1 VEHPGNF
8 RGVFVWVCGYIDAV
22 IRTEFLVLLLAL
34 LAFGLG
40 VVLTAL
46 IRWVGSS
53 RELLDS
59 PGSPGHEKQ
68 LRGVP
73 NIGGIAIFGA
83 IILPLAGLLVWASAG
98 SVHPVAQALRIDR
111 DTIAVLIVC
120 MFALHTMGLMDDR
133 KPLPAIVKL
142 AAMVFVATAVVGLLD
157 IRLLTV
163 LDAQPGGV
171 LLSMLLSIVWIVAI
185 TNAINFLDN
194 MDGVC
199 AGVTAV
205 IAAVL
210 VTVSLRAGDV
220 ADAIVLGCLAGA
232 ALGFLVWNR
241 PRASIFMGDGGSL
254 VLGFLLGVMAIRVTY
269 FDSEIQTS
277 PWTAVFVPLA
287 LFAVPIY
294 DLCSVV
300 VIRLSQGRNP
310 FVGDQQHFTHRMKQR
325 GLSDRRT
332 LFVVLGCCIITG
344 LSGLLMLSLPPQL
357 APIAALQVLLTLLV
371 LGVYERGVLKIRAVG
386 GSGR

>member
-1 VEHPGNF
+1 
-8 RGVFVWVCGYIDAV
+8 
-22 IRTEFLVLLLAL
+22 
-34 LAFGLG
+34 
-40 VVLTAL
+40 
-46 IRWVGSS
+46 
-53 RELLDS
+53 
-59 PGSPGHEKQ
+59 
-68 LRGVP
+68 VP